1 MTDMR
6 TLNSGFTVIELC
18 LGIFA
23 LSVLASL
30 GTGYIMRPDN
40 AYYEFPRIY
49 LLRQSQAL
57 AAADD
62 RYLDYEGLPAVRFHA
77 NGNIDRPSALQVGRG
92 GRVIVMELGGGR
104 LVFR

>member
-6 TLNSGFTVIELC
+6 TSNSGFTVTELC
-18 LGIFA
+18 LCIFA

-30 GTGYIMRPDN
+30 GAGYITDPDN
-40 AYYEFPRIY
+40 AYYEFPRKY

-57 AAADD
+57 AAAED
-62 RYLDYEGLPAVRFHA
+62 RYLDFDGLPSVRFHA
-77 NGNIDRPSALQVGRG
+77 NGNIDRPAALQVGSR